1 VAKVDN
7 RTRGVQAGVSQSAGD
22 ALLRDQIILVVL
34 GFVLTSAAG
43 GLIAHYFQTRTDER
57 NRRESERQA
66 AATLFD
72 EISRAMDRRLYRMWL
87 WHWGLKSGDDD
98 RIEKAL
104 AGYRTVLT
112 EWNDNLNRNLA
123 LTYRYFGEGVW
134 KYLDRALYEEFARI
148 GRRLEDRYKGVR
160 GLTKGPADEVL
171 ERQLQAL
178 SSEVYVLNRLMV
190 ALIQNGTV
198 GLYQLKRKEW
208 PEPPPWETQLR
219 DGSQGPR
226 VAEWQRDLNLVN
238 KDKVE
243 VDGRFGR
250 ATREATVALQKA
262 HGLKPD
268 GIVGERTRRKMDRLL
283 PDVIAPTW

>member
-1 VAKVDN
+1 M
-7 RTRGVQAGVSQSAGD
+7 
-22 ALLRDQIILVVL
+22 LRDQVILVIL

-43 GLIAHYFQTRTDER
+43 GLIAHYFQSRTDER
-57 NRRESERQA
+57 NRRELERQA

-87 WHWGLKSGDDD
+87 WHWALKSGDDD

-104 AGYRTVLT
+104 DGYRTVLT

-123 LTYRYFGEGVW
+123 LAYRYFGEKVW

-148 GRRLEDRYKGVR
+148 GRQLEDRYKGAR

-171 ERQLQAL
+171 DGQLQAL
-178 SSEVYVLNRLMV
+178 SKEVYVLNRFMV
-190 ALIQNGTV
+190 ALIQKGTV
-198 GLYQLKRKEW
+198 GLYQLTKRKEW
-208 PEPPPWETQLR
+208 PEPPPWKGQLGY
-219 DGSQGPR
+219 GSQGPR
-226 VAEWQRDLNLVN
+226 VAEWQRELNLVQVG
-238 KDKVE
+238 KVA
-243 VDGRFGR
+243 VDGEFGQ

-268 GIVGERTRRKMDRLL
+268 GIVGEMTRQKMDKLL
-283 PDVIAPTW
+283 PVVVAPTW